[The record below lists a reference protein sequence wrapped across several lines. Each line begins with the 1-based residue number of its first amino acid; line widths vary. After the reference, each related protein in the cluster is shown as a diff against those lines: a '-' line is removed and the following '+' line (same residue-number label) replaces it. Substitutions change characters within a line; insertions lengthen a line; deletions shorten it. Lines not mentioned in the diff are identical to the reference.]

1 MRGARQ
7 QACHLSGPYVL
18 RDPLSL
24 EQIAYFQAL
33 VPDMAALVVLNR
45 ARLWHKHGM
54 VNSRARSDRARKPL
68 DAARLGEL
76 ALAYVARFATSRAKL
91 MRYLSRKIRESE
103 WNDAADP
110 AAVCE
115 ALVEKVER
123 LGFVDD
129 RQYAEMR
136 GAAMTRRGLG
146 LRRVKAQ
153 LFVDGIAPDDAGE
166 AVETAEKEALASALG
181 FARRRRFGPFA
192 AATADDPAK
201 RERQVAA
208 FARAGHSLGLARRI
222 LAIRPGDDEA
232 LAALDE
238 EVGRD

>member
-1 MRGARQ
+1 
-7 QACHLSGPYVL
+7 
-18 RDPLSL
+18 
-24 EQIAYFQAL
+24 
-33 VPDMAALVVLNR
+33 MAALVVLNQ

-54 VNSRARSDRARKPL
+54 VTSRARSDRIRKPL
-68 DAARLGEL
+68 GAARLEEL

-91 MRYLSRKIRESE
+91 TRYLSRKIRESE
-103 WNDAADP
+103 WSDALDP
-110 AAVCE
+110 AAACE
-115 ALVEKVER
+115 ALVAKVER

-129 RQYAEMR
+129 KQYAAMR

-146 LRRVKAQ
+146 VRRVKAQ
-153 LFVDGIAPDDAGE
+153 LWVDGIAPDDSGE
-166 AVETAEKEALASALG
+166 AVESAEQAALASALG

-192 AATADDPAK
+192 AQATGDPGL

-222 LAIRPGDDEA
+222 LAIRPGDDAA

-238 EVGRD
+238 EAARD